1 MTIAEAE
8 HAKVTDEHRAKLA
21 YVYIRQSSLSQVN
34 THAESTELQY
44 HLVERARH
52 LGWPRER
59 IKVIDEDLGK
69 SGASADERFG
79 FQHLIAEIGLARV
92 GLVVS
97 LDASRLAR
105 NNSDWYQLIEL
116 CSLFGALIADSERLY
131 NPSTY
136 HDRLLLGLSGMMSEA
151 ELHHLKLRLHS
162 GEWHK
167 AERGELRLPLPA
179 GLARTRDG
187 QVVLCPDEEV
197 QSRLR
202 LVFKKFRELRVA
214 KGVVRYLRREN
225 LLLPERPLQGPA
237 PHDLV
242 WEPAT
247 SSRVLSILK
256 NPGYA
261 GVYVYGRSATVA
273 TRRKPGQP
281 HTGIVRLPVDRWPI
295 VLQNRHQGYIG
306 WEEYLANQAQLEANR
321 TSYREAKPGVAR
333 KGQGLL
339 QGIAICGR
347 CGARM
352 RLRYSG
358 DRGDFPVYVCAY
370 EHAQACG
377 PRCQE
382 VRALGVDA
390 EVERIVLEALAPDR
404 IAIAL
409 ASLEQLEEEDAALR
423 KQWELRLERATYE
436 AERAHRQYNQVE
448 PENRLVARTLES
460 VWEQKLREREKIE
473 QEYQAWLQQSRLSLT
488 SADREEILAL
498 GEDLP
503 KLWQAPTTTPADRKQ
518 ILRLLVKSVILDQSR
533 ERGKIWFQIDWQT
546 GAVSEHWLT
555 RRVRAYDEHA
565 ELERVQERL
574 RELSVLQKMDEEIAA
589 ALNAEGLR
597 TAHGQPF
604 RSGLIWLLR
613 KKWGIPSIQTKV
625 KAGQSN
631 PLRWEDGS
639 YSVDGAAAV
648 LGVYKGTVYH
658 WLLAGRLQGEQ
669 LTKHMPWQIPLTDEQ
684 IATLRAHVA
693 RARRSRREA
702 S

>member
-8 HAKVTDEHRAKLA
+8 HAKVTAEHRAKLA

-34 THAESTELQY
+34 KHTESTELQY
-44 HLVERARH
+44 QLVERAGL

-59 IKVIDEDLGK
+59 IKIIDEDLGK
-69 SGASADERFG
+69 SGASAEERFG

-105 NNSDWYQLIEL
+105 NNSDWYQLLEL

-136 HDRLLLGLSGMMSEA
+136 HDRLLLGLTGMMSEA
-151 ELHHLKLRLHS
+151 ELHHLKLRLHA

-179 GLARTRDG
+179 GLSRTRDG
-187 QVVLCPDEEV
+187 QIILCPDEEV
-197 QSRLR
+197 QSRLH
-202 LVFKKFRELRVA
+202 LVFAKFRELRVA
-214 KGVVRYLRREN
+214 KAVVLYLRREN

-237 PHDLV
+237 PHEIV

-247 SSRVLSILK
+247 SSRVLAILK

-261 GVYVYGRSATVA
+261 GAFVYGRSTIVA
-273 TRRKPGQP
+273 TRRKPGRP
-281 HTGIVRLPVDRWPI
+281 HTGIVRQSVDKWPI

-306 WEEYLANQAQLEANR
+306 WEEFLANQAQLEANR
-321 TSYREAKPGVAR
+321 ARYQEAKPGVAR

-339 QGIAICGR
+339 QGIAVCGR

-358 DRGDFPVYVCAY
+358 DRGEFPVYVCAY
-370 EHAQACG
+370 EHGQTGG

-390 EVERIVLEALAPDR
+390 QVERIVLEALAPDR

-409 ASLEQLEEEDAALR
+409 AALEQLEQEDAALR
-423 KQWELRLERATYE
+423 KQWQLRLERASYE
-436 AERAHRQYNQVE
+436 AERARRQYDQVE
-448 PENRLVARTLES
+448 PENRLVARTLEGT
-460 VWEQKLREREKIE
+460 WEQKLREREKIE

-488 SADREEILAL
+488 VGDREEILAL

-533 ERGKIWFQIDWQT
+533 VRGKVWFQINWQT

-555 RRVRAYDEHA
+555 RRVRTYDEHA
-565 ELERVQERL
+565 DLERVQERL
-574 RELSVLQKMDEEIAA
+574 RELSAAQKMDDEIAST
-589 ALNAEGLR
+589 LNAEGLR

-604 RSGLIWLLR
+604 TSGLIWLLR
-613 KKWGIPSIQTKV
+613 KKWRIPAIPVKV
-625 KAGQSN
+625 KAGQTS
-631 PLRWEDGS
+631 PPRWEDGS
-639 YSVDGAAAV
+639 YSVDGAATA
-648 LGVYKGTVYH
+648 LGVYKGTIYH
-658 WLLAGRLQGEQ
+658 WLLAGRLQGQQ
-669 LTKHMPWQIPLTDEQ
+669 LAKHMPWQIPLTDEQ
-684 IATLRAHVA
+684 ITSLRAHVA
-693 RARRSRREA
+693 RARRSRSVA